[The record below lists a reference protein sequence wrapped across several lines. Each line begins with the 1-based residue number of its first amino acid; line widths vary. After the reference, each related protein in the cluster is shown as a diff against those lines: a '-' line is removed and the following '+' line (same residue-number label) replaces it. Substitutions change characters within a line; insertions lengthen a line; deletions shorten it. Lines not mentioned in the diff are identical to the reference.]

1 MTSLER
7 AEWQVR
13 QCRCDLAM
21 AESQGQRAEVL
32 QAWYDRYIA
41 ALHWLAVTMR
51 PAWTSWNVN
60 SRRAPTATCAVWDW
74 PL

>member
-13 QCRCDLAM
+13 QCWYDLAM
-21 AESQGQRAEVL
+21 AESQGQPAEVL
-32 QAWYDRYIA
+32 QARYDRYIA

-60 SRRAPTATCAVWDW
+60 SR
-74 PL
+74 